1 MPAAITVSGLDFRL
15 GDDTEIF
22 SQLTATIPA
31 DLVGL
36 VGDNGIGKS
45 TFARV
50 LAGRL
55 PASAGTVMGADSAV
69 YIDQLLPHST
79 QRVDSAL
86 DIASARQALRRAL
99 SGEADQ
105 SDFELIGDDWDIE
118 ERALAALADLGLHL
132 SLSDLDRSLSSFSGG
147 QATRIGLA
155 RAALVGDTWLI
166 LDEPSN
172 NLDEDGRA
180 LLTTLLTQRRGPTL
194 VISHDRTL
202 LTHMNSIIEMTDLLR
217 VYGGNFDDYEA
228 MVAAEE
234 EAKQQ
239 KVTDAKKTHSIE
251 KRQRIELETKLA
263 RADRKAKKDK
273 ENKRRPKI
281 VMNGLTNFAEKS
293 AAKRRGD
300 KADDEAAA
308 WDELNAAKDALR
320 RTSSVR
326 LDLPDTLVHA
336 TKRVLEIST
345 TASAR
350 AERPQTVVGPERIR
364 LTGPNGAG
372 KSTLLA
378 AILAASNG
386 EAAEAQAAA
395 RGPHA
400 AAGRI
405 DSDEHERVESGPPI
419 AELFGALDISVA
431 VPTAHL
437 DQQYRLPGELTV
449 MEAVRSGNPHLD
461 PHRVHEVLAAMGLR
475 AGRTDQIC
483 ATLSGGERFRVA
495 LASGLLQDPAPQLLI
510 LDEPGNNLDLSSLEA
525 LVTALEGFGGAMVIV
540 THDDRLA
547 AELSVDTEWDVRE
560 FLRTES
566 VDMNR

>member
-1 MPAAITVSGLDFRL
+1 MPAAITVSELDYRL

-22 SQLTATIPA
+22 SRLTATIPA

-45 TFARV
+45 TFARI

-55 PASAGTVMGADSAV
+55 RASAGTVTGADGAV

-79 QRVDSAL
+79 QRVDAAL
-86 DIASARQALRRAL
+86 DIAPVRQALGRAL
-99 SGEADQ
+99 SGKATGADF
-105 SDFELIGDDWDIE
+105 DLIGDDWDIE
-118 ERALAALADLGLHL
+118 ERALAALSELGLQL
-132 SLSDLDRSLSSFSGG
+132 SVSDLDRSLSSFSGG

-180 LLTTLLTQRRGPTL
+180 LLTTLLTERRGPTL

-202 LTHMNSIIEMTDLLR
+202 LTHMTSIIEMTDRLR

-239 KVTDAKKTHSIE
+239 KVTDAKKTHQIE

-263 RADRKAKKDK
+263 RSEQKGAKDK
-273 ENKRRPKI
+273 LNRRRPRI
-281 VMNGLTNFAEKS
+281 AANAMAHFAEKS

-300 KADDEAAA
+300 KAADEAAA
-308 WDELNAAKDALR
+308 RDELTNAKDALR
-320 RTSSVR
+320 RSSSVR
-326 LDLPDTLVHA
+326 LDLPDTQVHA

-345 TASAR
+345 AASAKS
-350 AERPQTVVGPERIR
+350 ERPQTIVGPERIR

-378 AILAASNG
+378 AILAAANG
-386 EAAEAQAAA
+386 QDGQNSQDGLDEDTGDTAGGDAGAET
-395 RGPHA
+395 
-400 AAGRI
+400 
-405 DSDEHERVESGPPI
+405 GPPI
-419 AELFGALDISVA
+419 AELFGDLDITVSA
-431 VPTAHL
+431 PTAHL

-449 MEAVRSGNPHLD
+449 MEAVRSGNPQLD

-475 AGRTDQIC
+475 AGRTGQIC
-483 ATLSGGERFRVA
+483 QTLSGGERFRVA

-560 FLRTES
+560 FLRTE
-566 VDMNR
+566 VVEVNG